1 MFPYNGLHFE
11 VWTKGRKLLTKVLQS
26 DAEIIVEEL
35 NKMADKFR
43 AQGRQSLEGR
53 VKELEAEVAGIYS
66 QCPGCQRLEA
76 EVKGL
81 KSQLA
86 ASRGTDKWEKF
97 KKEISKYKDKP
108 GMLHPKDVV
117 LMMEAIEASLEAG
130 APEGE
135 K

>member
-1 MFPYNGLHFE
+1 M
-11 VWTKGRKLLTKVLQS
+11 VMKGPVISEWPVASYGVL
-26 DAEIIVEEL
+26 EKEL
-35 NKMADKFR
+35 NNAY

-76 EVKGL
+76 EVEGL

-86 ASRGTDKWEKF
+86 ASRGADKWEQLAKHLNERRE
-97 KKEISKYKDKP
+97 KTENKTIRT
-108 GMLHPKDVV
+108 
-117 LMMEAIEASLEAG
+117 AIWAILQYMVKLEASLEAG